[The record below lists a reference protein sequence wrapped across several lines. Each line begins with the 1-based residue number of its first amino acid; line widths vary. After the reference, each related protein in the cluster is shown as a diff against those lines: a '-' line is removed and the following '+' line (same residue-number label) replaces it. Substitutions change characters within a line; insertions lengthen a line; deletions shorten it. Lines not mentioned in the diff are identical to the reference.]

1 MLGAAYPYLT
11 MLGLHWGFS
20 PITLQNLELY
30 GGDIIEGVTVCS
42 VFAQT
47 GITAGLY
54 LKGKKHS
61 KIREVAGPTLIT
73 GVFAGVT
80 QAELVE
86 MYIISVL
93 LAVLAYWKH
102 RENIVRLVHGN
113 ERKTYLLKKNKVDVE
128 AAGSKQD
135 SH

>member
-1 MLGAAYPYLT
+1 MNFKGGKGIAA
-11 MLGLHWGFS
+11 
-20 PITLQNLELY
+20 
-30 GGDIIEGVTVCS
+30 
-42 VFAQT
+42 
-47 GITAGLY
+47 TAGLILAFHPYFIVMGIVVFFGIFFTTHLVSLGSLLVY
-54 LKGKKHS
+54 LGFV
-61 KIREVAGPTLIT
+61 IEMAVCGQM